1 MAIGGDRD
9 KGLAVA
15 QEELVVPR
23 IGAVQAAEAI
33 LPPCHLQERL
43 DDPVDEELVA
53 EEAVVVE
60 GVEGEEAV
68 LVESLVLEDQRDV
81 ELPEL
86 VAARERHHPAGE
98 SKCSRA
104 RVQLTRDRVDPV
116 EVEEETGE
124 AAIDVHSGDV
134 DRVVVVPER
143 RVLVLLLQV
152 VRLVRVEVVSRLS
165 RAERIERI
173 AVVLRELEAAVTMDG
188 GDGLTDAHGV
198 VRRQVVHEAH
208 EGRGAA
214 AGEERRPRRHAVV
227 APDDVR
233 RQRGVEGMRRG
244 PLVNQEELRVGRDGA
259 RTGHVK
265 RRRPVHVHAVARI
278 GAGRKRR
285 DGFRERRDR

>member
-1 MAIGGDRD
+1 M
-9 KGLAVA
+9 
-15 QEELVVPR
+15 
-23 IGAVQAAEAI
+23 
-33 LPPCHLQERL
+33 
-43 DDPVDEELVA
+43 
-53 EEAVVVE
+53 VE

-116 EVEEETGE
+116 EVEEEAGE

-233 RQRGVEGMRRG
+233 RQRGVEGMRRS

-285 DGFRERRDR
+285 DGFRVRRDR